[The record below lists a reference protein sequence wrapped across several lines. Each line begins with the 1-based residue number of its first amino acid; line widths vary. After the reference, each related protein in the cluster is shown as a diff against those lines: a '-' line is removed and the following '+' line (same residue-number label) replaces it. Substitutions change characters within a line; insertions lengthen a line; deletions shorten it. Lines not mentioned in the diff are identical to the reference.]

1 MRILLLTVLIT
12 CFGLFAYNFR
22 PQNANQANG
31 NQDGSPFRIDGQ
43 LVFVKDGTG
52 SLITMIRIEIA
63 ENDAERTQ
71 GLMWRRYMSED
82 TGMLFIFD
90 KQEMLSFWM
99 KNTYIP
105 LDIIFADKTGKILSI
120 YKDAA
125 PLNEATI
132 PSGKPCKFVV
142 EVNGGFC

>member
-1 MRILLLTVLIT
+1 MPLLTVLIA

-31 NQDGSPFRIDGQ
+31 NQDGASFRIDGQ